1 MPLIACVSSPRLA
14 PTLPKIKREGPPNCE
29 QEREQQV
36 RQLALSAACVGLP
49 QVCTQR
55 RRRSDRRS
63 LVRPSLPSPLL
74 NHGEGA
80 PNLILPSS
88 SPKKMLPAT
97 TTEATMFEGG
107 EPALGL
113 VWAAQSHP
121 VVGVAAAAARSTAQT
136 ARGPTQ
142 TCLNYTAITRSE
154 MEMKK
159 FLEGGGEEEA
169 AP

>member
-14 PTLPKIKREGPPNCE
+14 PTLPKIKKGGTPKLRTGEGPTA
-29 QEREQQV
+29 

-113 VWAAQSHP
+113 VLGCPIPSVLLLPPP
-121 VVGVAAAAARSTAQT
+121 VPLLKPPADQRKPVST
-136 ARGPTQ
+136 
-142 TCLNYTAITRSE
+142 TR
-154 MEMKK
+154 
-159 FLEGGGEEEA
+159 
-169 AP
+169 P